1 MTQGEID
8 LLARPITTVRGD
20 RVLLLFTMN
29 GQGKR
34 RRNRREGKNDLNK
47 GDGMLPR
54 VLYRVGM
61 VVLEGLG

>member
-1 MTQGEID
+1 M
-8 LLARPITTVRGD
+8 
-20 RVLLLFTMN
+20 LLLFTMN

-54 VLYRVGM
+54 VLYRVGV